1 MFSLNTYRHLFS
13 VLFILA
19 VCITVSCRK
28 VPKFSETP
36 SIEFLNITKGTYFDE
51 DIQASADSVTIGIRI
66 KDGNGD
72 IGQEPLNRT
81 DENINYFIDVYR
93 RTHGTYLPVILTGV
107 TYNGHTPLLS
117 PISTPGPI
125 EGEIYY
131 KINFTY
137 SFSQVQN
144 DTLKFV
150 VKIKDRAGNMSN
162 SIDTDPVI
170 IRQTL

>member
-1 MFSLNTYRHLFS
+1 MFSLNTYRPLFS
-13 VLFILA
+13 FLFILY
-19 VCITVSCRK
+19 VCAGVSCRK

-51 DIQASADSVTIGIRI
+51 DIQVSADSVTIGIRV

-72 IGQEPLNRT
+72 IGQEPQNRT
-81 DENINYFIDVYR
+81 DENVNYFVDVYR
-93 RTHGTYLPVILTGV
+93 RTNGTYLPVALTGV

-117 PISTPGPI
+117 PVSTPGPI

-131 KINFTY
+131 KINFAY
-137 SFSQVQN
+137 SFSQAQN

-162 SIDTDPVI
+162 SIETLPVI
-170 IRQTL
+170 IRKTP